1 MLVVLSRADGACLSK
16 SACCCW
22 LSQDGPAGN
31 TAAVDAGR
39 GSISDGADHSVL
51 RSDGGQLY
59 RLQHQGGWQV
69 CICHDN
75 GQIQSSQRAYS
86 RERIHFR
93 GLALYTYDE
102 QGKLRRPAEFWAVA
116 LNGEGTNMYKAFS
129 EFGLDYGG
137 TSSQFKYWSNR
148 SAFTAQLEVKV
159 TLTDLA
165 KWPAFGVRMANVA
178 NDSASTIV
186 LDSAGL
192 LYVSPGMKTCQV
204 VNPSNPPPSP
214 VNTEITVTA
223 PDWDLGELERGKE
236 TMRTFTT
243 DAQRLCFRYNA
254 KYIEYDKYL
263 ISVSSR
269 NGVADNKFLLVSAA
283 DGSETVPYTLS
294 FTGAARRWRCPVSMD
309 CR

>member
-1 MLVVLSRADGACLSK
+1 MHLSRQRSNSK
-16 SACCCW
+16 
-22 LSQDGPAGN
+22 QPAGIFRN
-31 TAAVDAGR
+31 EF
-39 GSISDGADHSVL
+39 IS
-51 RSDGGQLY
+51 
-59 RLQHQGGWQV
+59 
-69 CICHDN
+69 
-75 GQIQSSQRAYS
+75 
-86 RERIHFR
+86 R

-263 ISVSSR
+263 ISASNR
-269 NGVADNKFLLVSAA
+269 NGVAEGKFLLANA
-283 DGSETVPYTLS
+283 DDGNQKVPYTLS
-294 FTGAARRWRCPVSMD
+294 LAGGGAPVPLPSINGLPLTLGKSGQTCLTPTFKAWAGADVKGGDFGDVLTFTITTTLGVRGRTRLAVWRCPWAWRWSSA
-309 CR
+309 RISR

>member
-1 MLVVLSRADGACLSK
+1 MAS
-16 SACCCW
+16 
-22 LSQDGPAGN
+22 
-31 TAAVDAGR
+31 
-39 GSISDGADHSVL
+39 
-51 RSDGGQLY
+51 
-59 RLQHQGGWQV
+59 

-86 RERIHFR
+86 GNEFISR

-204 VNPSNPPPSP
+204 VNPS
-214 VNTEITVTA
+214 I
-223 PDWDLGELERGKE
+223 R
-236 TMRTFTT
+236 
-243 DAQRLCFRYNA
+243 RLR
-254 KYIEYDKYL
+254 
-263 ISVSSR
+263 
-269 NGVADNKFLLVSAA
+269 
-283 DGSETVPYTLS
+283 P
-294 FTGAARRWRCPVSMD
+294 
-309 CR
+309 